1 MSQARGIGDNG
12 GPGADNWVAV
22 DRDMRFHPVV
32 GFLNKDGT
40 LRKGVVVNEASAWFD
55 LICEAHW
62 RDREV
67 NNKGLVTLVERGQLL
82 GAGAWLAERWGWT
95 RDKVRWFLKKLESEG
110 MISVSSPK
118 SRTEK
123 NLSVNQIHTQSNA
136 QRRAHYANVIT
147 ICNYNV
153 YQTLKELDAYLSTPS
168 NTQSTPNQHPH
179 LNNTERD
186 IRARTRG
193 QSDVAWPNG
202 DFVHANGEAIYVSL
216 LGKRL
221 KFEYAAIDQWAAL
234 GMCKA
239 ETARQIVEAEARGW
253 VSDQKWPDLPSRWL
267 QSQISKW
274 RVHKAVAEIRV
285 ENERKRGDR
294 RPAGRGKSVQEMTAE
309 EYQAY
314 LDKGYS

>member
-1 MSQARGIGDNG
+1 MQERGIGDNG
-12 GPGADNWVAV
+12 GPKANNWVAI

-40 LRKGVVVNEASAWFD
+40 ARKGVVVNEHSAWFD
-55 LICEAHW
+55 LICEANW

-67 NNKGLVTLVERGQLL
+67 NNKGLVTLIERGQLV
-82 GAGAWLAERWGWT
+82 GASAWLAERWGWT

-110 MISVSSPK
+110 MITVSSPK
-118 SRTEK
+118 SHTEK
-123 NLSVNQIHTQSNA
+123 SSTRTQNHTQSNT

-153 YQTLKELDAYLSTPS
+153 YQTLRELDAYLSAPS

-179 LNNTERD
+179 LNKETNTQRES
-186 IRARTRG
+186 AG
-193 QSDVAWPNG
+193 AQSDYAWPNG

-221 KFEYAAIDQWAAL
+221 KFEYAAIDLWASMGLCAP
-234 GMCKA
+234 

-253 VSDQKWPDLPSRWL
+253 VADQKWPDTPSRWL

-274 RVHKAVAEIRV
+274 RVHRTVNETRI
-285 ENERKRGDR
+285 ENERKRAPGQAAKPTG
-294 RPAGRGKSVQEMTAE
+294 RPRPWG
-309 EYQAY
+309 
-314 LDKGYS
+314 